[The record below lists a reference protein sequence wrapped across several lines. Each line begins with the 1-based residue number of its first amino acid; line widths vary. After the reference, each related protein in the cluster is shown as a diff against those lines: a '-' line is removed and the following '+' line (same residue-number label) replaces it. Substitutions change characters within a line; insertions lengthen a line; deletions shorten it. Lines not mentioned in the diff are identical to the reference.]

1 MSTAHSQYLAGDNRL
16 ARVCAAIS
24 WLRDALSG

>member
-1 MSTAHSQYLAGDNRL
+1 MTTARSQCLTGDNRL

-24 WLRDALSG
+24 WFRDALSG